1 MRIEIAFA
9 ALAVFVPGWAMAEVA
24 DSASNGFTV
33 KVALSIQAAPDTV
46 YRALVQNIGDW
57 WDRAHTF
64 SRDSRNL
71 SIEAKPM
78 GCFCERLPNQGGVR
92 HMEVVFVAPVKS
104 LVLHGALG
112 PLQSTAATGS
122 MSIEF
127 SPADGGTKLLVTYS
141 VAGYL
146 PSGMNTWAVP
156 VDSVVTQQFTRLK
169 NYVEKGDAAAK
180 P

>member
-1 MRIEIAFA
+1 
-9 ALAVFVPGWAMAEVA
+9 
-24 DSASNGFTV
+24 
-33 KVALSIQAAPDTV
+33 
-46 YRALVQNIGDW
+46 
-57 WDRAHTF
+57 
-64 SRDSRNL
+64 
-71 SIEAKPM
+71 
-78 GCFCERLPNQGGVR
+78 
-92 HMEVVFVAPVKS
+92 
-104 LVLHGALG
+104 
-112 PLQSTAATGS
+112 